1 MMKLFAVFGS
11 GTVRNPATNSRHPDG
26 RQASARR
33 HQRASTGVPK
43 PRRFC
48 ANWGGSRPEGPCVCF
63 HKKTKLHHYA
73 IFLFLAFTGC
83 GYHTA
88 GHAVRLPAT
97 IHTIA
102 VPIFINQTQTYRIVQ
117 LLTRDV
123 VREFVERTH
132 YQVVNDSGRAA
143 DAVLK
148 GWVVSAS
155 AAPLTYDAQTGR
167 ISTATVTVS
176 MKISLSDHQG
186 RVFFENQ
193 NYTFR
198 QQYQV
203 SREVTSF
210 FEEETPALQRMS
222 QDFART
228 LVSDI
233 LEAF

>member
-1 MMKLFAVFGS
+1 MRFA
-11 GTVRNPATNSRHPDG
+11 RH
-26 RQASARR
+26 
-33 HQRASTGVPK
+33 
-43 PRRFC
+43 
-48 ANWGGSRPEGPCVCF
+48 
-63 HKKTKLHHYA
+63 
-73 IFLFLAFTGC
+73 IFLLAALASLGC

-88 GHAVRLPAT
+88 GHATRIPASVR
-97 IHTIA
+97 TIA
-102 VPIFINQTQTYRIVQ
+102 VPVFVNQTQTYRIEQ
-117 LLTRDV
+117 ILTRDV
-123 VREFVERTH
+123 VREFLARTH
-132 YQVVNDSGRAA
+132 YQIANDAGKSA

-148 GWVVSAS
+148 GTVVSAQ

-167 ISTATVTVS
+167 ISSAVVTVS
-176 MKISLSDHQG
+176 MKVSLVDHAG
-186 RVFFENQ
+186 HTFFENQ

-228 LVSDI
+228 LVGDI

>member
-1 MMKLFAVFGS
+1 
-11 GTVRNPATNSRHPDG
+11 VRHALPFFRLSAIAIL
-26 RQASARR
+26 ASLVA
-33 HQRASTGVPK
+33 
-43 PRRFC
+43 
-48 ANWGGSRPEGPCVCF
+48 
-63 HKKTKLHHYA
+63 
-73 IFLFLAFTGC
+73 LAGC

-88 GHAVRLPAT
+88 GHATQMPASLRS
-97 IHTIA
+97 IA
-102 VPIFINQTQTYRIVQ
+102 VPVFVNQTQTYRIEQ
-117 LLTRDV
+117 MLTRDV
-123 VREFVERTH
+123 VREFLARTP
-132 YQVVNDSGRAA
+132 YRISNDAGQSA

-148 GWVVSAS
+148 GTVVSAQ

-167 ISTATVTVS
+167 ISSAVVTVS
-176 MKISLSDHQG
+176 MKISLIDHKGQ
-186 RVFFENQ
+186 VLFENQ

-203 SREVTSF
+203 SRETNTF

>member
-1 MMKLFAVFGS
+1 VKFA
-11 GTVRNPATNSRHPDG
+11 RH
-26 RQASARR
+26 
-33 HQRASTGVPK
+33 
-43 PRRFC
+43 
-48 ANWGGSRPEGPCVCF
+48 
-63 HKKTKLHHYA
+63 
-73 IFLFLAFTGC
+73 IFLLAALATFGC

-88 GHAVRLPAT
+88 GHATRIPASVR
-97 IHTIA
+97 TIA
-102 VPIFINQTQTYRIVQ
+102 VPVFVNQTQTYRIEQ
-117 LLTRDV
+117 ILTRDV
-123 VREFVERTH
+123 VREFLARTH
-132 YQVVNDSGRAA
+132 YQIANDAGKSA

-148 GWVVSAS
+148 GTVVSAQ

-167 ISTATVTVS
+167 ISSAVVTVS
-176 MKISLSDHQG
+176 MKVSLVDHAG
-186 RVFFENQ
+186 HTFFENQ

-228 LVSDI
+228 LVGDI

>member
-1 MMKLFAVFGS
+1 MKFA
-11 GTVRNPATNSRHPDG
+11 RH
-26 RQASARR
+26 
-33 HQRASTGVPK
+33 
-43 PRRFC
+43 
-48 ANWGGSRPEGPCVCF
+48 
-63 HKKTKLHHYA
+63 
-73 IFLFLAFTGC
+73 IFLLAAMATLGC

-88 GHAVRLPAT
+88 GHATRIPASVR
-97 IHTIA
+97 TIA
-102 VPIFINQTQTYRIVQ
+102 VPVFVNQTQTYRIEQ
-117 LLTRDV
+117 ILTRDV
-123 VREFVERTH
+123 VREFLARTH
-132 YQVVNDSGRAA
+132 YQIANDAGQSA

-148 GWVVSAS
+148 GTVVSAQ

-167 ISTATVTVS
+167 ISSAVVTVS
-176 MKISLSDHQG
+176 MKVSLVDHTG
-186 RVFFENQ
+186 HTFFENQ

-228 LVSDI
+228 LVGDI

>member
-1 MMKLFAVFGS
+1 M
-11 GTVRNPATNSRHPDG
+11 T
-26 RQASARR
+26 
-33 HQRASTGVPK
+33 
-43 PRRFC
+43 PR
-48 ANWGGSRPEGPCVCF
+48 
-63 HKKTKLHHYA
+63 LLLA
-73 IFLFLAFTGC
+73 IAALTLSGC

-88 GHAVRLPAT
+88 GHAARLPASV
-97 IHTIA
+97 HTIA
-102 VPIFINQTQTYRIVQ
+102 VPVFVNQTQTYRIEQ
-117 LLTRDV
+117 IFTRDV
-123 VREFVERTH
+123 MREFIARTH
-132 YQVVNDSGRAA
+132 YSMVNDSGQSA

-148 GWVVSAS
+148 GTVISAQ

-167 ISTATVTVS
+167 ISSAVVTVS

-186 RVFFENQ
+186 RVFFENP
-193 NYTFR
+193 NFTFR

-222 QDFART
+222 HDFART

>member
-1 MMKLFAVFGS
+1 MRFAQ
-11 GTVRNPATNSRHPDG
+11 H
-26 RQASARR
+26 
-33 HQRASTGVPK
+33 
-43 PRRFC
+43 
-48 ANWGGSRPEGPCVCF
+48 
-63 HKKTKLHHYA
+63 L
-73 IFLFLAFTGC
+73 LLLAGIALLGGC

-88 GHAVRLPAT
+88 GHATRIPASVR
-97 IHTIA
+97 TIA
-102 VPIFINQTQTYRIVQ
+102 VPIFVNQTQTYRIEQ
-117 LLTRDV
+117 ILTRDV
-123 VREFVERTH
+123 VREFLARTH
-132 YQVVNDSGRAA
+132 YQVTSDPGQAA

-148 GWVVSAS
+148 GTVISAQ

-167 ISTATVTVS
+167 ISSAVVTVS
-176 MKISLSDHQG
+176 MKVSLVDHTG
-186 RVFFENQ
+186 HTFFENQ

-228 LVSDI
+228 LVGDI

>member
-1 MMKLFAVFGS
+1 VRFA
-11 GTVRNPATNSRHPDG
+11 RH
-26 RQASARR
+26 
-33 HQRASTGVPK
+33 
-43 PRRFC
+43 
-48 ANWGGSRPEGPCVCF
+48 
-63 HKKTKLHHYA
+63 
-73 IFLFLAFTGC
+73 IFLLATLATLGC

-88 GHAVRLPAT
+88 GHATRIPASVR
-97 IHTIA
+97 IIA
-102 VPIFINQTQTYRIVQ
+102 VPVFVNQTQTYRIEQ
-117 LLTRDV
+117 ILTRDV
-123 VREFVERTH
+123 VREFLARTH
-132 YQVVNDSGRAA
+132 YQIANDAGKSA

-148 GWVVSAS
+148 GTVVSAQ

-167 ISTATVTVS
+167 ISSAVVTVS
-176 MKISLSDHQG
+176 MKVSLVDHSG
-186 RVFFENQ
+186 HTFFENQ

-228 LVSDI
+228 LVGDI

>member
-1 MMKLFAVFGS
+1 MKLA
-11 GTVRNPATNSRHPDG
+11 RH
-26 RQASARR
+26 
-33 HQRASTGVPK
+33 
-43 PRRFC
+43 
-48 ANWGGSRPEGPCVCF
+48 
-63 HKKTKLHHYA
+63 
-73 IFLFLAFTGC
+73 IFLLAALATLGC

-88 GHAVRLPAT
+88 GHATRIPASVR
-97 IHTIA
+97 TIA
-102 VPIFINQTQTYRIVQ
+102 VPIFVNQTQTYRIEQ
-117 LLTRDV
+117 MLTRDV
-123 VREFVERTH
+123 VREFLARTH
-132 YQVVNDSGRAA
+132 YQIANDAGQSA

-148 GWVVSAS
+148 GTVVSAQ

-167 ISTATVTVS
+167 ISSAIVTVS
-176 MKISLSDHQG
+176 MKVSLVDHTG
-186 RVFFENQ
+186 HTFFENQ

-228 LVSDI
+228 LVGDI

>member
-1 MMKLFAVFGS
+1 MRFA
-11 GTVRNPATNSRHPDG
+11 RH
-26 RQASARR
+26 
-33 HQRASTGVPK
+33 
-43 PRRFC
+43 
-48 ANWGGSRPEGPCVCF
+48 
-63 HKKTKLHHYA
+63 
-73 IFLFLAFTGC
+73 IFLLAAIATLGC

-88 GHAVRLPAT
+88 GHATRIPASVR
-97 IHTIA
+97 TIA
-102 VPIFINQTQTYRIVQ
+102 VPVFVNQTQTYRIEQ
-117 LLTRDV
+117 ILTRDV
-123 VREFVERTH
+123 VREFLARTH
-132 YQVVNDSGRAA
+132 YQIANDAGQSA

-148 GWVVSAS
+148 GTVVSAQ

-167 ISTATVTVS
+167 ISSAVVTVS
-176 MKISLSDHQG
+176 MKVSLVDHTG
-186 RVFFENQ
+186 HTFFENQ

-228 LVSDI
+228 LVGDI